1 MNKEKKISSVS
12 ELLEIVNT
20 GKSVF
25 KVKLMPGISYTKKI
39 LKLSDGK
46 YLITSFSTGVIV
58 TRQEIDSKTNIPN
71 QIKKGRLW
79 IA

>member
-1 MNKEKKISSVS
+1 MNKEKKVSSVN
-12 ELLEIVNT
+12 ELLEIVNA
-20 GKSVF
+20 GKSIF
-25 KVKLMPGISYTKKI
+25 RIKLMPGISYTKKI
-39 LKLSDGK
+39 IKLPDDK
-46 YLITSFSTGVIV
+46 YLITAFSTGVIV